1 MTEKGLKFLM
11 TKEGCIKNAYWDEH
25 GKVWT
30 IGYGNTYWADGTPV
44 KKGDVLKSNEEAL
57 ELLKLVVPK
66 YENAVKNALTS
77 GVYNTLNDNQKDAL
91 TSLVYNIGG
100 GNFKTS
106 TVCKRVKANKD
117 DRTIK
122 DAFNMW
128 NKSGGKVLKGLVTRR
143 AEEGAMY
150 FSEPVVISDS
160 PTMVEAPTPPFLK
173 KMTVHKP
180 DSPTIVEAPT
190 PQTRPPESQVYNY
203 SYGDGNMFYELSHS
217 SDWVVTKFKIIP
229 KKTNNWKSLLTNTS
243 RPKVGDLLFAYH
255 DGKDSGEHDHVA
267 IYLGVHEGNI
277 YIAEGISVSGTNIFE
292 NNKKVQIAKIQDS
305 RLAYDTDVITHF
317 AHCVNKE
324 IKQTPYSENVGLAS
338 KTGNDIVI
346 DYNNKPVY
354 GEDKMKHFTLIDSK
368 AYRYKSG
375 KSSLTY
381 SDTAHNAGK
390 SNAIPDVTTRQNLV
404 NLVNNLLDPLYEIV
418 EQQGIGKIYVSSG
431 YRNEEINRLSS
442 GVSNS
447 QHKYGQAVDIQ
458 VYQRSGTRSEALLRI
473 AQVILRAEDTIG
485 LSYDQ
490 MILENFETP
499 ADEAALKPTWIH
511 LSFKSKEANRTYNDS
526 SKLMKWNSNTKKY
539 TSLSRQEVLN
549 KPIS

>member
-11 TKEGCIKNAYWDEH
+11 TKEGCRKNAYWDEH

-30 IGYGNTYWADGTPV
+30 IGYGNTYWADDTPV
-44 KKGDVLKSNEEAL
+44 KEGDVLKSNEEAL
-57 ELLKLVVPK
+57 ELLKLVIPK
-66 YENAVKNALTS
+66 YENAVKSALTS
-77 GVYNTLNDNQKDAL
+77 EVYNTLSNNQKDAL

-106 TVCKRVKANKD
+106 TVCKRVKANKN

-128 NKSGGKVLKGLVTRR
+128 NKSGGKVLKGLVKRR

-150 FSEPVVISDS
+150 FDEPVVI
-160 PTMVEAPTPPFLK
+160 
-173 KMTVHKP
+173 P
-180 DSPTIVEAPT
+180 DLPTIVESPV
-190 PQTRPPESQVYNY
+190 PQTRPPASQVYNY
-203 SYGDGNMFYELSHS
+203 SYGDSNMFYELSHS

-277 YIAEGISVSGTNIFE
+277 YVAEGISVSGTNIFE

-317 AHCVNKE
+317 AHCVKKE
-324 IKQTPYSENVGLAS
+324 IQQTSYSENAGLAS
-338 KTGNDIVI
+338 KTGNNIVI
-346 DYNNKPVY
+346 DYNYKPVY
-354 GEDKMKHFTLIDSK
+354 GEDKMKHFTLIDDK

-375 KSSLTY
+375 ESSLTY

-390 SNAIPDVTTRQNLV
+390 SNVIKDVPTRQNLV

-431 YRNEEINRLSS
+431 YRNEEVNRLIGGASE
-442 GVSNS
+442 S
-447 QHKYGQAVDIQ
+447 QHKIGQAVDIQ
-458 VYQRSGTRSEALLRI
+458 VYPKSGTRGDALLRI
-473 AQVILRAEDTIG
+473 AQVILKAEDDIG

-490 MILENFETP
+490 MILEKFDTP
-499 ADEAALKPTWIH
+499 ADEAALRPTWIH
-511 LSFKSKEANRTYNDS
+511 LSFKSKEANRGYNNS
-526 SKLMKWNSNTKKY
+526 TKLMKWNSNTRKY
-539 TSLSRQEVLN
+539 TALSRQEVLD
-549 KPIS
+549 KPIA